1 MPDANAK
8 TDADAKTVYNAEVRA
23 LDGWPDTLFDPA
35 AFRREQAQ
43 LARVWTFLGHTA
55 DVAKDGDWFRATI
68 ATRSVFVQRFGD
80 EVRGFEN
87 RCVHRSYPLR
97 VKDKGN
103 GPIRCGFHHWRYDA
117 EGRAVEI
124 PQCERVFGTTPQ
136 EIGARLNPVQIATCG
151 ALIFGRFQAPGDSQ
165 TLEDYIGDAFPILE
179 AMWLPSV
186 KPQFLTGP
194 VRANWRLCFQIAV
207 EDYHVVAVHKGVF
220 GKDGYLKRENIG
232 YFRWGLHS
240 AFFTTPERDA
250 FARMAAECRAGTWR
264 SANYRVFHIFP
275 NLTISHYRTDGQH
288 WYVMAM
294 QYSAVATDRTLMRAW
309 FNHAPFPPAEPHS
322 WYEPFVRPF
331 KDPVRPA
338 IVRYYSH
345 KVLSQ
350 DTGVCEKLQTIA
362 RQINPAPILGGLEE
376 RIGWLDDSY
385 QKIVRG
391 SAASSERTKSAAD

>member
-1 MPDANAK
+1 MRN
-8 TDADAKTVYNAEVRA
+8 ADAKTAYAAEVRK
-23 LDGWPDTLFDPA
+23 LDAWPETLFDEA
-35 AFRREQAQ
+35 AFGREQMQ
-43 LARVWTFLGHTA
+43 LARVWTFLGHTW
-55 DVAKDGDWFRATI
+55 DVAKDSDWFRATI
-68 ATRSVFVQRFGD
+68 ATRSVFVQRFGN
-80 EVRGFEN
+80 ELRGFEN
-87 RCVHRSYPLR
+87 RCIHRSYPLR
-97 VKDKGN
+97 TRDKGN

-124 PQCERVFGTTPQ
+124 PQCEQLFGITPQ
-136 EIGARLNPVQIATCG
+136 EMGARLNRVQIATCG
-151 ALIFGRFQAPGDSQ
+151 ALIFGRFQAPGDNE
-165 TLEDYIGDAFPILE
+165 TLEEYLGEAFPIFQ
-179 AMWLPSV
+179 AMWPPSV

-194 VRANWRLCFQIAV
+194 VKANWRLCFQVAV

-240 AFFTTPERDA
+240 AFFTTPEPDA
-250 FARMAAECRAGTWR
+250 FAKMAAECRVGTWR

-309 FNHAPFPPAEPHS
+309 FNHAPFPPGLPHP
-322 WYEPFVRPF
+322 WYEPIVGPF
-331 KDPVRPA
+331 KDRARPA
-338 IVRYYSH
+338 IVRYYSK

-350 DTGVCEKLQTIA
+350 DTGVCEKLQTVA

-376 RIGWLDDSY
+376 RIGWLEDSY

-391 SAASSERTKSAAD
+391 AGGTSQRSRSAAE